1 MQQDTFGNGHW
12 AETVKTFIDT
22 KTTVV
27 VACSRVL
34 DSGDDA

>member
-1 MQQDTFGNGHW
+1 MAIGLKK
-12 AETVKTFIDT
+12 VKTFIDT

>member
-1 MQQDTFGNGHW
+1 MQQDTFGMAIGLK
-12 AETVKTFIDT
+12 TVKTASDT

-34 DSGDDA
+34 DIRDDA

>member
-1 MQQDTFGNGHW
+1 MAIGLK
-12 AETVKTFIDT
+12 TVKTFIDT
-22 KTTVV
+22 KTAVV